1 MYPDYPSN
9 IPELL
14 NNTIK
19 VNNDAALESINALL
33 VDNDDDG
40 RNKTVAA
47 PIPYPLPESLTQT
60 LRALTPLF
68 KATAIILAIAAGF
81 VFLSAIASGFA
92 APVKSD
98 RGIPYTWA
106 VWTNV
111 IFSFLA
117 FFFLALGGLV
127 GSVGGKVN
135 EGNVKHQGTIVAVT
149 AYAGTGWVSMVWA
162 SAAIMLCILMYWTGR
177 ALRMRRKLKQEQAQ
191 AAEEAAAPPQPAP
204 AMPMAP
210 GVVPAMPAMQAAY
223 VPMGYHA

>member
-19 VNNDAALESINALL
+19 INNDATLESINALL

-40 RNKTVAA
+40 GNKTVTG
-47 PIPYPLPESLTQT
+47 PIPYPLPDSLTQT

-81 VFLSAIASGFA
+81 VFLSAIASGVA

-149 AYAGTGWVSMVWA
+149 ASAGTGWVSMVWA